1 MKNKIY
7 AAIYT
12 IAMVAAL
19 WSCWFAYIAEN
30 WDAAL
35 GWFCAGGM
43 AGGASGAY
51 MELIKK
57 DEEDGKV

>member
-7 AAIYT
+7 AAVYT
-12 IAMVAAL
+12 IAMVDGL
-19 WSCWFAYIAEN
+19 LSSYIAYKADN
-30 WDAAL
+30 MDAAL